1 MFCLD
6 TTYFVDLIRNSKM
19 IKPITK
25 KIGNKPLFT
34 TTLNLFEAQMGS
46 YSIKNEELRNK
57 AIDKLNKTFDR
68 IEILPFLK
76 GDALK
81 AAEIAGILK
90 RRGRIVGVDVITAAI
105 ALNSGCT
112 VVTRNRDH
120 FQWISEET
128 GLEVVFY

>member
-1 MFCLD
+1 
-6 TTYFVDLIRNSKM
+6 M

-25 KIGNKPLFT
+25 EIGNEPLLT
-34 TTLNLFEAQMGS
+34 STLNLFEAQMGS
-46 YSIKNEELRNK
+46 YSLNNEKLRNK

-90 RRGRIVGVDVITAAI
+90 RRGKIC
-105 ALNSGCT
+105 GCLYT
-112 VVTRNRDH
+112 
-120 FQWISEET
+120 EY
-128 GLEVVFY
+128 L

>member
-1 MFCLD
+1 MNHYLQLL
-6 TTYFVDLIRNSKM
+6 LIFLKLKWVL
-19 IKPITK
+19 I
-25 KIGNKPLFT
+25 
-34 TTLNLFEAQMGS
+34 LFEAQMGS

-81 AAEIAGILK
+81 AAEIADILR
-90 RRGRIVGVDVITAAI
+90 RRGKIVSVDVITAAI

-112 VVTRNRDH
+112 VVTRNRNH
-120 FQWISEET
+120 FL
-128 GLEVVFY
+128 GFVKKLG

>member
-19 IKPITK
+19 IRPTTK
-25 KIGNKPLFT
+25 KIVNKPLFT
-34 TTLNLFEAQMGS
+34 TTFNLFEAQMGS

-57 AIDKLNKTFDR
+57 AIDKLNRTFDR
-68 IEILPFLK
+68 IEVLPFLK

-90 RRGRIVGVDVITAAI
+90 RRGRVVGVDVITSAI
-105 ALNSGCT
+105 ALNNGCALI
-112 VVTRNRDH
+112 TRNRNH

-128 GLEVVFY
+128 GLEVIFY

>member
-25 KIGNKPLFT
+25 KIGNEPLFT
-34 TTLNLFEAQMGS
+34 TTFNLFEAQIGS

-68 IEILPFLK
+68 IEVLPFLK
-76 GDALK
+76 RDALK
-81 AAEIAGILK
+81 AAEIASILR
-90 RRGRIVGVDVITAAI
+90 RRGKVVGADVITAAI
-105 ALNSGCT
+105 ALNNGCT

>member
-6 TTYFVDLIRNSKM
+6 TTYFVDLIRNLRI
-19 IKPITK
+19 IKPITER
-25 KIGNKPLFT
+25 IENKPLFT
-34 TTLNLFEAQMGS
+34 TTFNLFEAQIGS

-68 IEILPFLK
+68 IEVLPFLK

-90 RRGRIVGVDVITAAI
+90 RRGKVVGVDVITAAI
-105 ALNSGCT
+105 ALNNGCT
-112 VVTRNRDH
+112 VVTRNCSH

-128 GLEVVFY
+128 GLEVIFY

>member
-25 KIGNKPLFT
+25 KIGNEPLFT
-34 TTLNLFEAQMGS
+34 TTFNLFEAQIGS

-68 IEILPFLK
+68 IEVLPFLK

-81 AAEIAGILK
+81 AAEIASILR
-90 RRGRIVGVDVITAAI
+90 RRGKVVGADVITAAI
-105 ALNSGCT
+105 ALNNGCT